1 MELVTIQNK
10 IFEVRGQKVMLDFDL
25 AELYEV
31 ETRVFNQ
38 AVKRNIER
46 FPGDFMFQLTK
57 KEWDT
62 VLTGNS
68 SQFVTG
74 TLKHRSSAYLP
85 YAFTE
90 HGVTM
95 VASILRSDKAVK
107 MNIAIVRAF
116 IALREMAMHYKEL
129 AQKIEELEK
138 KYNKQFG
145 DVYQALNLL
154 LEERNE
160 EEEQKNR
167 EPIGFKKSKK

>member
-1 MELVTIQNK
+1 MELITIQNK
-10 IFEVRGQKVMLDFDL
+10 IYEIRGQKVMLDFDL

-31 ETRVFNQ
+31 ETKAFNQ

-46 FPGDFMFQLTK
+46 FPEDFMFQLSRE
-57 KEWDT
+57 EWEGI
-62 VLTGNS
+62 LSGNR

-74 TLKHRSSAYLP
+74 SQKHRGSANLP

-95 VASILRSDKAVK
+95 LAGVLRSEKAVK
-107 MNIAIVRAF
+107 VNIAIVRAF

-145 DVYQALNLL
+145 DIYQALNLL
-154 LEERNE
+154 LEERDE
-160 EEEQKNR
+160 ETEQRNR
-167 EPIGFKKSKK
+167 EPIGFKPGKQ